1 MNYDTLTGYGITLK
15 RLTEDKIEL
24 VRRWRNDPKISKF
37 MEFRDYIT
45 AEMQL
50 AWFQKINNDQNYYYI
65 IVFEGEEIGLINIR
79 DVDRINGTGE
89 PGMFIWEDTYL
100 NSDISFRA
108 AFTFLDFVFNE
119 LKLKKVIIH
128 VLSNNKRAIKFNKA
142 LGYRLSENQE
152 GIYNQEYTLTSSIYE
167 QFKNK
172 IIKYLQV

>member
-1 MNYDTLTGYGITLK
+1 MDCDILSGYGITLR

-45 AEMQL
+45 AEMQV

-89 PGMFIWEDTYL
+89 PGMFIWEDKYL

-108 AFTFLDFVFNE
+108 IFTLMDFVFND
-119 LKLKKVIIH
+119 LKLKTIKAHI
-128 VLSNNKRAIKFNKA
+128 LSDNKRAINFNKA
-142 LGYRLSENQE
+142 LGYKLSDNQDS
-152 GIYNQEYTLTSSIYE
+152 IYNQEYTLIRENYE
-167 QFKNK
+167 RYKNK
-172 IIKYLQV
+172 IVKYL